1 MAAGAGGVDVGMAVA
16 HSSRTAPVV
25 VHSHATAVVARARAA
40 CDAYVR
46 VALNL
51 RATDGGAD
59 ALVGMAG
66 RASADDRTSTP
77 APPDLNAT
85 AAADFSAGHDDHCG
99 ADPVVPTSVVRTLAG
114 VVGEAAS

>member
-25 VHSHATAVVARARAA
+25 VHSHATAVAVHARAA
-40 CDAYVR
+40 CDVYVR

-66 RASADDRTSTP
+66 RASADDGASTH

-85 AAADFSAGHDDHCG
+85 AAADSSAGHDHCG